1 METSMAKYYASGAA
15 INAATT
21 AVHLHGANGCSSDY
35 PVSRYLRDA
44 TVMGIIEGTDEIH
57 QVSLANYAFQRP
69 YLD

>member
-1 METSMAKYYASGAA
+1 
-15 INAATT
+15 
-21 AVHLHGANGCSSDY
+21 
-35 PVSRYLRDA
+35 LRDA